1 MKSHLVQA
9 AAEVI
14 PNQQILVN
22 MVSRRVRQLCLGHRP
37 LVEFVPGLGHADVAL
52 SEIAAGKLVFESTL
66 GQNRKNAAAQ
76 VVEFPG
82 IIVEKKTK
90 KKAA

>member
-1 MKSHLVQA
+1 
-9 AAEVI
+9 
-14 PNQQILVN
+14 
-22 MVSRRVRQLCLGHRP
+22 MVSRRVRQLSLGHRP
-37 LVEFVPGLGHADVAL
+37 LVEFVPGLGHADIAL

-66 GQNRKNAAAQ
+66 GQNGKDAATH

-82 IIVEKKTK
+82 IVVEKKAK